1 MPFKTRMNSHQTH
14 MEDLVL
20 LGKDGLEELNDKIE
34 KFLTTLEGNDVGL
47 NTTTKID
54 GAPAVICWSKFP
66 GYPDNSIALKGF
78 LSGPQNAISSVEDID
93 AKYPSEDR
101 AGMRDMLKKCLEL
114 AKYIPEGEA

>member
-54 GAPAVICWSKFP
+54 GAPAVICWSKSRRH
-66 GYPDNSIALKGF
+66 YIK
-78 LSGPQNAISSVEDID
+78 IMV
-93 AKYPSEDR
+93 KYD
-101 AGMRDMLKKCLEL
+101 
-114 AKYIPEGEA
+114 GEFCKHP